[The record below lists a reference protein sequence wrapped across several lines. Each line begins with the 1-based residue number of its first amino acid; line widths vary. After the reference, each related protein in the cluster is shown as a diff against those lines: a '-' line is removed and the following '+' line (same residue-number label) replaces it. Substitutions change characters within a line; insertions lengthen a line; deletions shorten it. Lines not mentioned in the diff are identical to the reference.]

1 MKSIYRTILAV
12 AGSFLRHSLEAGMLR
27 WKRWSASWQL
37 TGSQE
42 VFCFLLFLKR
52 VPKSENGTL
61 ESRAGWKGLCR
72 KGMMLFFVLVA
83 EKLDQL
89 TQTNYLSGCRLH
101 WIYFK

>member
-1 MKSIYRTILAV
+1 
-12 AGSFLRHSLEAGMLR
+12 MLR

-42 VFCFLLFLKR
+42 VFCFLLFFKKS
-52 VPKSENGTL
+52 PKSENGTL

-83 EKLDQL
+83 EKLDRF
-89 TQTNYLSGCRLH
+89 TQTNYLRDAVCIGSILNEAVS
-101 WIYFK
+101 ILEMQE